1 MASVGTQQKVT
12 NEQYLLGNMIHNI
25 LGMDLVA
32 AQDIDIIVLASQ
44 RSVLRPTKFKSIVCL
59 CTIQLFFLLSLV
71 SVCLIEIGND
81 RKHLHWNDRKS
92 QSG

>member
-44 RSVLRPTKFKSIVCL
+44 RSVLSPTKFKSIVCL
-59 CTIQLFFLLSLV
+59 CTIQLGFFTITRISM
-71 SVCLIEIGND
+71 SYRD
-81 RKHLHWNDRKS
+81 WK
-92 QSG
+92 